1 MAADI
6 TARSTTTSTTRT
18 KDLEFGRPRRWVTV
32 LVWVLLG
39 LSGVHLFAT
48 IASVVTNSFAGQ
60 WFDTWLPTEWTLRWY
75 GESWREFGLTQVLIV
90 TFVVGLAVVAIS
102 LLIAIPAAYALARS
116 QMPGKKYFL
125 IALTLPVIV
134 PTITYGVP
142 LATLIYGVGLGGQL
156 IGVILINLVPAV
168 PFGILVLTPFM
179 EAIDQRME
187 HAARMCGAGT
197 MTIFRRILVPLL
209 RNGILAVGI
218 MLLVRAL
225 GTFDLTFLVAGP
237 DSQTLV
243 VALYYALSAAG
254 FRVNA
259 SIDAMAV
266 MYMVVNFA
274 LLAFAFR
281 YVNPA
286 RMMARGH

>member
-1 MAADI
+1 MTAD
-6 TARSTTTSTTRT
+6 TPPGPTTTHS
-18 KDLEFGRPRRWVTV
+18 DLEFGQPSPWVSV
-32 LVWVLLG
+32 LVWVLLAV
-39 LSGVHLFAT
+39 SGVHLVAT
-48 IASVVTNSFAGQ
+48 VASVVVNSFAGQ
-60 WFDTWLPTEWTLRWY
+60 WFDTWLPTAWTARWY
-75 GESWREFGLTQVLIV
+75 SESWEDFGLSQVLSV
-90 TFVVGLAVVAIS
+90 TFVVGLAVVALS
-102 LLIAIPAAYALARS
+102 LAIAIPAAYALARS
-116 QMPGKKYFL
+116 RMPGKKYIL
-125 IALTLPVIV
+125 LALALPVIV

-142 LATLIYGVGLGGQL
+142 LATLIYGLGLGGRL

-168 PFGILVLTPFM
+168 PFAILVLTPFV
-179 EAIDQRME
+179 EAIDPRIE
-187 HAARMCGAGT
+187 HAARMCGART
-197 MTIFRRILVPLL
+197 RTIFTRILVPLL

-243 VALYYALSAAG
+243 VALYYAVSAAG

-266 MYMVVNFA
+266 LYMMTNFA

-286 RMMARGH
+286 RMMARA

>member
-1 MAADI
+1 MAAD
-6 TARSTTTSTTRT
+6 TAAPTTR
-18 KDLEFGRPRRWVTV
+18 KDLEFGQPRRWVTV

-39 LSGVHLFAT
+39 FVGIHLFAT
-48 IASVVTNSFAGQ
+48 IASVVVNSFAGQ

-75 GESWREFGLTQVLIV
+75 GQSWAEFGLTQVLFV
-90 TFVVGLAVVAIS
+90 TFVVGLTVVALS

-116 QMPGKKYFL
+116 QMPGKRYVL
-125 IALTLPVIV
+125 LALALPVIV
-134 PTITYGVP
+134 PTITYGIP
-142 LATLIYGVGLGGQL
+142 LATLIYGLGLGGRL
-156 IGVILINLVPAV
+156 TGVILINLVPAV
-168 PFGILVLTPFM
+168 PFAILVLTPFM
-179 EAIDQRME
+179 EAIDPRVE
-187 HAARMCGAGT
+187 YAARMCGAGT

-266 MYMVVNFA
+266 IYMVTNVT

-286 RMMARGH
+286 RMMSRGH